1 MARGETCGAQG
12 GKESEWKVTNP
23 FSTARKAA
31 ESVPIERKLREEIHG
46 MNKSNWRTSL
56 HGIIAGCLMLAT
68 IWLPQYHA
76 ELIGTAG
83 AFVAMGLISAGDAA
97 NLK

>member
-1 MARGETCGAQG
+1 
-12 GKESEWKVTNP
+12 
-23 FSTARKAA
+23 
-31 ESVPIERKLREEIHG
+31 